1 MKWSAAVKDPEA
13 ALELAVL
20 ALGEVCREGNP
31 DERVKAATVLVQA
44 VKEEREWRRRAAL
57 TAVLLPLLETLGGNL
72 GGQLREGSSWGPVL
86 ELTPLEQGNLLLALT
101 KATER

>member
-1 MKWSAAVKDPEA
+1 VRDPEA

-20 ALGEVCREGNP
+20 ALGEVCREGSP

-44 VKEEREWRRRAAL
+44 VKEEREWRRRVAL
-57 TAVLLPLLETLGGNL
+57 TAVVLPLLETLGGNL
-72 GGQLREGSSWGPVL
+72 GGRLSEGSNWGPVL
-86 ELTPLEQGNLLLALT
+86 ELSPVEQGNLLLALT